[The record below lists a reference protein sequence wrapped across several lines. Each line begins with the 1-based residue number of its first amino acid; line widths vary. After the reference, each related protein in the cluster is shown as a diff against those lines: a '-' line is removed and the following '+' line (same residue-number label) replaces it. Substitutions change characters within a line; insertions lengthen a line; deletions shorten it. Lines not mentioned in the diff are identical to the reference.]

1 MIQNMD
7 IQQIL
12 KGYDKDNITISV
24 LGSHSALDVCRG
36 AKDLGFKTLVIT
48 QKVRGTPYSKYYKTT
63 LRHPE
68 RSRCF
73 EEASPLGGEGS
84 QDLES
89 TDSSTSLGMTSNEIG
104 CVDEVLE
111 LDNFRDILKEENQ
124 EKLRK
129 RNAIFIPHRSFEV
142 YINDYDAIEN
152 EFKVPMFGNRKLLRS
167 EERGSGNG
175 IDQYKIMDEA
185 GIRYPKQFKNP
196 EDIDRLC
203 IVKVLEKE
211 RGFERAFFLVKSP
224 EDFNKAVKAYLAQS
238 AFTQDALEEAVIE
251 EFLVGVQVN
260 FNFFYDSINDWLE
273 LLGTDTRRQTNIEGF
288 LKIPAMDQQFVK
300 NSVGIKFEEAGHV
313 AVTVLESLLEPA
325 FEIGEKF
332 VEACKKLGLPVIGPF
347 GLQTMIIPGPP
358 KKEIIVF
365 DVSPRI
371 PGSPGIS
378 ATPYSGYLYGQSISA
393 GKRVAMEIKY
403 ALNENKLESVLT

>member
-1 MIQNMD
+1 MD
-7 IQQIL
+7 IKQIL
-12 KGYDKDNITISV
+12 QNYDKDNITIAV

-36 AKDLGFKTLVIT
+36 AKDYGFKTLVIT
-48 QKVRGTPYSKYYKTT
+48 QRGRGAPYSKYYKT
-63 LRHPE
+63 
-68 RSRCF
+68 
-73 EEASPLGGEGS
+73 
-84 QDLES
+84 QDHL
-89 TDSSTSLGMTSNEIG
+89 G

-111 LDNFRDILKEENQ
+111 LENFKDIFSEENQ
-124 EKLRK
+124 EELRK

-260 FNFFYDSINDWLE
+260 FNFFYDSINDRLE

-332 VEACKKLGLPVIGPF
+332 VEACKKLDLPVIGPF

-365 DVSPRI
+365 DVSPRM

-403 ALNENKLESVLT
+403 ALNENKLKSVLT